1 MRTIFTFLNHLR
13 GSLGNLQ
20 SKDISHDRRLTVGSP
35 SGLDAKWKQNPF
47 MRFAAV
53 FAFVFVIGIGNV
65 WGAHILVKA
74 SDMVSGEKYIITA
87 VHEGTTYYLVPGSF
101 AYDKGTVGTY
111 STTLTETAAW
121 TFTKSSNVW
130 TITTKSGNTT
140 YYLNNKDDS
149 KGLRSSENS
158 QTWTIAAYS
167 SGSNQVLITGASSR
181 NIALLNNTNWRSY
194 SGTSNGH
201 PNITLY
207 KIQSCTDI
215 SPTLSYS
222 TDSIGIGG
230 TATVASLNTDGSTG
244 SVTYSISPAS
254 GVATINAST
263 GELTGTGTGNVT
275 VTATIAAAGGKCE
288 GTATATIKVR
298 RGITYYVGATSYTVG
313 GIDGNTLVSTLPA
326 SPSSCDDTNYPY
338 FYGWK
343 NGSISGISSSAPT
356 ILSSELVSSSTAANT
371 YYAVFTNVANL
382 TFGFESGEDET
393 GWTNVI
399 TGTSSLGSYV
409 TAHGGSR
416 AASVS
421 GSTTTIIQ
429 TANKIIPSAFSAWIT
444 KESNNTDTPSEW
456 KLQKSTDGSS
466 WTDVA
471 SWSAT
476 SPTRGTWNK
485 ITLSA
490 SQIAS
495 ITVESYIRII
505 LSTTINAY
513 RDMDD
518 VSISY
523 GTGDSEYVTNCC
535 TQLGTIN
542 GSVNLSHFL
551 HLVIISVFQRS
562 IHVLLSARENT
573 I

>member
-1 MRTIFTFLNHLR
+1 MTNFNFLSKFEDWLGELSSRMSLVGVSYEVGGARVAREWLKYVAAVMLVLTIRVGNAWGADTYTKITSTASLSNGDVVIIAMGSASPTTGVTGGTVQNSTSTKKDATVSTTASEWMKFTVTTTTDGWYLKNSSNQYVGKPTDNTFYLTTGGETYNGVCSVNSNGVLCCNSRYLQKNSSNYRMYNLNDKY
-13 GSLGNLQ
+13 
-20 SKDISHDRRLTVGSP
+20 SKFYVWKVTGGCTSISP
-35 SGLDAKWKQNPF
+35 S
-47 MRFAAV
+47 
-53 FAFVFVIGIGNV
+53 
-65 WGAHILVKA
+65 
-74 SDMVSGEKYIITA
+74 
-87 VHEGTTYYLVPGSF
+87 
-101 AYDKGTVGTY
+101 
-111 STTLTETAAW
+111 LT
-121 TFTKSSNVW
+121 
-130 TITTKSGNTT
+130 
-140 YYLNNKDDS
+140 
-149 KGLRSSENS
+149 
-158 QTWTIAAYS
+158 
-167 SGSNQVLITGASSR
+167 
-181 NIALLNNTNWRSY
+181 
-194 SGTSNGH
+194 
-201 PNITLY
+201 
-207 KIQSCTDI
+207 
-215 SPTLSYS
+215 YS

-244 SVTYSISPAS
+244 SVTYSVSPAS

-263 GELTGTGTGNVT
+263 GVLTGTGTGNVT

-399 TGTSSLGSYV
+399 TGMSNLGSYV
-409 TAHGGSR
+409 TAHGGAR

-490 SQIAS
+490 AQIAS

-505 LSTTINAY
+505 LHTTISAY

-523 GTGDSEYVTNCC
+523 GTGDPEYITTCC
-535 TQLGTIN
+535 TKLGTIN